1 MPDRWSELGASAVN
15 RTNSSSLAEQLQR
28 GFHGLRFE
36 GELEAAYR
44 RDQFQDRLR
53 YLRINLA
60 ILAVISLVIIRVDSV
75 VMPVIGRLVPDLAR
89 TGIMLPL
96 LVSGFAATF
105 MRRADVWY
113 PRYIAVAMAVA
124 LAAMSWVAISAWMAG
139 EPRIFG
145 RMLLAMVAVYFVLGL
160 AFRSAI
166 AVNAVGFAA
175 FVILATQKGMA
186 AADLTHYLLTIGVAN
201 VICVAGAWNL
211 EHARRTAWLEGQRLA
226 VTALEDGLTGIHN
239 RRRFDEHLQRA
250 WGQGVRERK
259 PIALVFG
266 DIDHF
271 KRYNDRYGHQA
282 GDEALKAVAATLA
295 GFARRPLDL
304 AARFGGEEFAVIL
317 YDRGRADAERIGAD
331 ILEAVRKLAIPHED
345 SDAAAV
351 LTISLGIACVLP
363 AARRS
368 WTGIVQLADQALYA
382 AKDGGRN
389 RLEVLEQE
397 YEHMQTGYFHRRS
410 AKPAA
415 GEAEG

>member
-1 MPDRWSELGASAVN
+1 VVSGANA
-15 RTNSSSLAEQLQR
+15 SSLADQLAR

-44 RDQFQDRLR
+44 RDQFRDRIR

-60 ILAVISLVIIRVDSV
+60 ILAAISLLVIQVDHI
-75 VMPVIGRLVPDLAR
+75 VMPVIRRLVPDLAR

-96 LVSGFAATF
+96 LIVGFAVTF
-105 MRRADVWY
+105 TRRADAWY
-113 PRYIAVAMAVA
+113 PRYIAVAMSIA
-124 LAAMSWVAISAWMAG
+124 LAAMSWVTISAWMAG

-166 AVNAVGFAA
+166 VVNAVGLAA
-175 FVILATQKGMA
+175 FVTVAVLKGMPGV
-186 AADLTHYLLTIGVAN
+186 DLLHYLLTICIAN

-226 VTALEDGLTGIHN
+226 ETALQDGLTGIHN
-239 RRRFDEHLQRA
+239 RRRFDDHLQRA
-250 WGQGVRERK
+250 WAQGIRDRK
-259 PIALVFG
+259 PLALVFG

-271 KRYNDRYGHQA
+271 KPFNDRYGHQA
-282 GDEALKAVAATLA
+282 GDEALKSVASTLA

-317 YDRGRADAERIGAD
+317 YDTGRAEAERIGAKF
-331 ILEAVRKLAIPHED
+331 LEAVRGLAIPHGA
-345 SDAAAV
+345 SGAAPV
-351 LTISLGIACVLP
+351 LTISLGIACVVP
-363 AARRS
+363 GARRS
-368 WTGIVQLADQALYA
+368 WAGIVQLADQALYA

-389 RLEVLEQE
+389 RFEVLEEE
-397 YEHMQTGYFHRRS
+397 YEHMQTGYFHRKA
-410 AKPAA
+410 AKPAP
-415 GEAEG
+415 GEANT